1 MRPRVVML
9 TCLAVSVVVATALL
23 LVPATRIQLEAL
35 ATHDKFV
42 AAANPGPPGAAK
54 ARVIAQAAPP
64 LPVLKAPDDPA
75 SVTSGSTH
83 TVFFGWAFLDLATNR
98 ITGSANSATSPNT
111 TESMVKA
118 WIASDYLRNH
128 PSPSPTVLNQL
139 HLMIINSND
148 NIAQHYYV
156 LGGGN
161 ADMARMIKM
170 CGLSHT
176 TITSG
181 WWSKT
186 EMPPQDAVKYGRC
199 VADGTAAGKKWTPWI
214 LDQMR
219 HVQGT
224 VAQNNPK
231 DVEVQGG
238 HWGIIDGLPANLV
251 ATTSIKNGWTDY
263 GGSWHVNCLA
273 VNPAWVLAVEMR
285 TNTDSLQTAADVCA
299 HVARQLTVTPEI

>member
-9 TCLAVSVVVATALL
+9 TCLAVSVVVASALL
-23 LVPATRIQLEAL
+23 LVPATRVQLEAL
-35 ATHDKFV
+35 TTHGKA
-42 AAANPGPPGAAK
+42 AAANPGQSPAAK
-54 ARVIAQAAPP
+54 ARMIAQAPPP
-64 LPVLKAPDDPA
+64 LPILSAPGNPA
-75 SVTSGSTH
+75 SVTSGSSH
-83 TVFFGWAFLDLATNR
+83 TIFFGWAFLDRTTKK
-98 ITGSANSATSPNT
+98 ITGSANSVTSPNT

-118 WIASDYLRNH
+118 WIASDYLRTH
-128 PSPSPTVLNQL
+128 PSPSDAVLNEL

-148 NIAQHYYV
+148 NIAQKYYKV
-156 LGGGN
+156 GGGN
-161 ADMARMIKM
+161 ADMTRMIKT
-170 CGLSHT
+170 CGLTHT
-176 TITSG
+176 TIKSG
-181 WWSKT
+181 WWAET
-186 EMPPQDAVKYGRC
+186 AMPPQDAVKYGEC
-199 VADGTAAGKKWTPWI
+199 VADGTAAGKKWTSWV

-273 VNPAWVLAVEMR
+273 INPAWVLAVEMR

-299 HVARQLTVTPEI
+299 HVAGQLTVTPEI